1 MLGPTSPGLI
11 SQFIDWYRKLIDS
24 SLNDQLTALKK
35 GMQGPESLRDEE
47 LLLGSALQYINANV
61 IF

>member
-47 LLLGSALQYINANV
+47 LLLGSALY
-61 IF
+61 